1 MVPAGPVAWPD
12 GAHAA
17 ASFSFDVDAES
28 AVLSASPA
36 AADRMSVMSHQA
48 YGPLVG
54 VPRLL
59 DLLDRHRVRATFFV
73 PGYTAHRHPG

>member
-1 MVPAGPVAWPD
+1 MTTPAGPVSWP
-12 GAHAA
+12 GGHTAA

-28 AVLSASPA
+28 AVLWGAPQNA
-36 AADRMSVMSHQA
+36 QRMSVMSHQA

-59 DLLDRHRVRATFFV
+59 ALLER
-73 PGYTAHRHPG
+73 